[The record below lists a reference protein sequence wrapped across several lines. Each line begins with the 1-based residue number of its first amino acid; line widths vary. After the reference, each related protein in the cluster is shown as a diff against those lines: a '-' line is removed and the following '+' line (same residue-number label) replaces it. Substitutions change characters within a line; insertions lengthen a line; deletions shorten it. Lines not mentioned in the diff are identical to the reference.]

1 MRKLI
6 KKILNEN
13 DFDWVRGVHTYYKVE
28 QLEVGKMYEFEP
40 DYSIM
45 GKWEGYDDFPSWI
58 SDYEGRRFYI
68 IKQEAKPRFPK
79 SGEITF
85 KPVGDSNKMVYD
97 GKYVKLPY
105 NARIFLWGKFKEV
118 DTPEFVTE
126 SNDFDWA
133 KETNPI
139 QCKDLKGY
147 YFYHG
152 NDSRKFIIDDVF
164 IKNSRGYGRGDD
176 LKIHYTWWNSHSD
189 DFDWNQMNCDNL
201 IHRVKAGDYT
211 LYDKNGVEVNPKDLV
226 YTDNTFD
233 DDERK
238 EIWEQDESDDF
249 DWIRDIEDYDFQPRY
264 GDYIEVINLGSEKS
278 FLTWLGDYSDFYI
291 EGLFGPTI
299 KGKVFFPGGNTFQLR
314 EMNTNKTINFP
325 TISSMDTFGNSDE
338 FLGLKLMY
346 RPLMGDGR
354 TT

>member
-1 MRKLI
+1 MDI
-6 KKILNEN
+6 KKIIREEIG
-13 DFDWVRGVHTYYKVE
+13 DF
-28 QLEVGKMYEFEP
+28 
-40 DYSIM
+40 
-45 GKWEGYDDFPSWI
+45 
-58 SDYEGRRFYI
+58 
-68 IKQEAKPRFPK
+68 
-79 SGEITF
+79 
-85 KPVGDSNKMVYD
+85 N
-97 GKYVKLPY
+97 
-105 NARIFLWGKFKEV
+105 
-118 DTPEFVTE
+118 
-126 SNDFDWA
+126 WA
-133 KETNPI
+133 KEINPI

-249 DWIRDIEDYDFQPRY
+249 DWIRDIESYDFQPRD

-278 FLTWLGDYSDFYI
+278 FLTWLGDYSDYYI

-299 KGKVFFPGGNTFQLR
+299 KGKVFFLGGNTFQLDV
-314 EMNTNKTINFP
+314 EYENSPALSNYTPINFP